1 MHALTRRS
9 FARTSLLSFGA
20 LTAVTACS
28 SADGNDPSAASDGS
42 WPRTV
47 TLGNSEISLD
57 AAPQRIV
64 AVSTETGDL
73 ALELVGPER
82 MAGVV
87 EGAQDP
93 SSANQSELAQQVEDT
108 VVGAPSRIPSRSSPS
123 NRISCCSLNVTTARS
138 RWGHPSPPAA
148 CPARPSP
155 LPISSLPSPWPA

>member
-9 FARTSLLSFGA
+9 FARTSLLSLGA
-20 LTAVTACS
+20 LTAATACS
-28 SADGNDPSAASDGS
+28 SADGSDPSAASDGGDGSAGS

-47 TLGNSEISLD
+47 TLGNSEITLD

-82 MAGVV
+82 MAGLV

-93 SSANQSELAQQVEDT
+93 SSANQSEARAAGRGHRRRRSLP
-108 VVGAPSRIPSRSSPS
+108 GSR
-123 NRISCCSLNVTTARS
+123 AD
-138 RWGHPSPPAA
+138 
-148 CPARPSP
+148 P
-155 LPISSLPSPWPA
+155 LPRTGPRAAH